1 MEWIKISATEL
12 AKMSEK
18 GAICIVPM
26 GCLEK
31 HSDHLPLGTD
41 SLLAY
46 KLACLAAEKETA
58 IVFPPQHY
66 MMVASAAA
74 QPGAI
79 VFDAKLTIAIIEHLF
94 DEIAR
99 NGFKKIIL
107 YNFHGG
113 NRNIAGL
120 LLQNHLARQPR
131 DYALYLPKF
140 DWEVEDVI
148 ATYCQSR
155 FGGHADEW
163 ETSLMLHLY
172 PEMVDMKKVP
182 ARDVGK
188 PTKRLKILREQ
199 GIKTAVDFYADFPTH
214 YAGEAEYASAQIGK
228 RAVDKIVDRLA
239 EVIRTVA
246 RDEETLTVQRQF
258 SELVRRSAANA
269 GVLL

>member
-1 MEWIKISATEL
+1 MEWIKISASEL
-12 AKMSEK
+12 ANMRDKSNV
-18 GAICIVPM
+18 CIVPL

-31 HSDHLPLGTD
+31 HSEHLPLGTD

-46 KLACLAAEKETA
+46 KLACLAAEKEA
-58 IVFPPQHY
+58 ALVFPPQHY

-74 QPGAI
+74 QPGAV
-79 VFDAKLTIAIIEHLF
+79 VFDAKMTIEIVEHLF

-120 LLQNHLARQPR
+120 FLQNHLARQPR

-148 ATYCQSR
+148 ATYCQSA

-172 PEMVDMKKVP
+172 PELVDMRKVP
-182 ARDVGK
+182 AKQVGH
-188 PTKRLKILREQ
+188 PTHCLQALQDKQ
-199 GIKTAVDFYADFPTH
+199 VKTAVDFYANYPTH
-214 YAGEAEYASAQIGK
+214 YAGEAAYATAQVGK
-228 RAVDKIVDRLA
+228 RAATKIVDRLA
-239 EVIRTVA
+239 EVIATVKNDDA
-246 RDEETLTVQRQF
+246 ALRVQRQF
-258 SELVRRSAANA
+258 SDLVARAAQNM
-269 GVLL
+269 GVSV